1 MDRSVQF
8 IHCFGFR
15 ILVAVVVKLIEFEQE
30 NFVFSGLMKFSKDD
44 LRTKTKR
51 FESVQ
56 VLLLFLLL
64 LLTSE

>member
-30 NFVFSGLMKFSKDD
+30 NFVFLD
-44 LRTKTKR
+44 
-51 FESVQ
+51 
-56 VLLLFLLL
+56 
-64 LLTSE
+64 